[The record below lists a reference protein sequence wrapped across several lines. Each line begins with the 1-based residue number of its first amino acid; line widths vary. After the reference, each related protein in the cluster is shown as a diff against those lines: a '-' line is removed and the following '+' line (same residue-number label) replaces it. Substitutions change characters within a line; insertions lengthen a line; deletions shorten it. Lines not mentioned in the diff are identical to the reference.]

1 MLLSNLLYT
10 IIILAG
16 FPAGLILAGLCN
28 EELKSWK
35 KRLTILSLISLLISI
50 AVYLTD
56 FEFKIPI
63 VITLFFIV
71 IACLTIIWKGVN

>member
-63 VITLFFIV
+63 VITLFFII
-71 IACLTIIWKGVN
+71 IACLTIIWKSVN